1 MENQNNE
8 GKGRCPV
15 CGKYANKAMIDKYNK
30 LVEDNKQLQSKL
42 SIKEGL
48 VNSLKQENKQ
58 LSENNAA
65 LRQEKD
71 EALAKLQEIR
81 ERGFWARLFNLQ

>member
-1 MENQNNE
+1 MKNQNNE

-30 LVEDNKQLQSKL
+30 LVEDNKQLQSRL

-48 VNSLKQENKQ
+48 VNSLKEENTK
-58 LSENNAA
+58 LSNNNAG
-65 LRQEKD
+65 LRKTND
-71 EALAKLQEIR
+71 ELLAENERLSS
-81 ERGFWARLFNLQ
+81 RGFWARLFNLQ